1 MMSAPMMLRIL
12 EKLSQSIDAIR
23 TALLFGSVVFSVA
36 LIALHNGGILPLGL
50 GDFVFFSFL
59 VLLFALYRPEWALL
73 FFIGSLPFEVVN
85 VVPVEIGIML
95 RPYQWIGVLTLVA
108 VTILFFS
115 GRLPFSFPKIRR
127 LDWLLVVFWL
137 GSLVALAGAPDR
149 GVSLKQSLVLF
160 SFIALYALVRI
171 FVRTIDDLKI
181 GVAFFLGSGIVVA
194 LYAIW
199 QNIRF
204 ASGLD
209 AFEVMPGRSN
219 SVFAEPDWLGAY
231 IMVMIYLVYVLLY
244 RHHAGKTE
252 FRVPKYVGLY
262 SALSLFFV
270 TLILTV
276 ARSAWLGV
284 AAATGVFFVFVL
296 TQGSMRMSEWK
307 WRSVAFQAAGILFAG
322 AVGFGAVMLFHL
334 TTFQLSNRAQSVAS
348 GLQKITVACGT
359 DVALPE
365 KIGMIDE
372 LAAYGCRHIMLE
384 EKDAVRIGGETV
396 KEIYRNDPNVDI
408 RKRIYMKT
416 WNVLD
421 EHFLTGVGWGSSGLF
436 LGRDER
442 GAGLNASNM
451 FLEVWLGSGLIG
463 LIAFVVLWFSIGGM
477 SFKRLL
483 ATRQEDAVR
492 ITTHLFIMLSWIGLT
507 IFNLF
512 NSGVLL
518 GFFWVW
524 LAIATHFS
532 RK

>member
-1 MMSAPMMLRIL
+1 MMMLRIL
-12 EKLSQSIDAIR
+12 EKLLRSIDPTRI
-23 TALLFGSVVFSVA
+23 ALLFGSVVFSVA
-36 LIALHNGGILPLGL
+36 LIALHNSGILPLGL

-59 VLLFALYRPEWALL
+59 VLLFALYRPEWTFL

-85 VVPVEIGIML
+85 VAPVEIGIML
-95 RPYQWIGVLTLVA
+95 RPYQWIGILTLAAVA
-108 VTILFFS
+108 ILFFS
-115 GRLPFSFPKIRR
+115 GRLSFSFPKIRR
-127 LDWLLVVFWL
+127 LDGLLFLFWM
-137 GSLVALAGAPDR
+137 GSLLAISGAPDR
-149 GVSLKQSLVLF
+149 SVSLKQSIILL

-171 FVRTIDDLKI
+171 FVRTIDDLK
-181 GVAFFLGSGIVVA
+181 VSLAFFLGSATVVA

-199 QNIRF
+199 QNVRF
-204 ASGLD
+204 VMGLD
-209 AFEVMPGRSN
+209 AFEIMPGRPN
-219 SVFAEPDWLGAY
+219 SVFTEPDWLGVY
-231 IMVMIYLVYVLLY
+231 DMVMICLVYVLLFY
-244 RHHAGKTE
+244 QHRFGATKFH
-252 FRVPKYVGLY
+252 VPKYVGLY
-262 SALSLFFV
+262 GALLLFFV

-284 AAATGVFFVFVL
+284 VVVTGVFL
-296 TQGSMRMSEWK
+296 ACILMRDTKSISEWK
-307 WRSVAFQAAGILFAG
+307 WRSAIFQAIGIVF
-322 AVGFGAVMLFHL
+322 VGVASLGVVMVFHL

-348 GLQKITVACGT
+348 GLQKITVACET
-359 DVALPE
+359 DTALPE
-365 KIGMIDE
+365 KIGTIDE
-372 LAAYGCRHIMLE
+372 LAAYGCRHITLE
-384 EKDAVRIGGETV
+384 EKEMVRTGGETV

-408 RKRIYMKT
+408 RKLIYMKT
-416 WNVLD
+416 RNVLG

-463 LIAFVVLWFSIGGM
+463 LIAFAVLWFSIGIM
-477 SFKRLL
+477 SLRQLFVMY
-483 ATRQEDAVR
+483 QEDASR
-492 ITTHLFIMLSWIGLT
+492 IAVYLFIVLSWIGLT